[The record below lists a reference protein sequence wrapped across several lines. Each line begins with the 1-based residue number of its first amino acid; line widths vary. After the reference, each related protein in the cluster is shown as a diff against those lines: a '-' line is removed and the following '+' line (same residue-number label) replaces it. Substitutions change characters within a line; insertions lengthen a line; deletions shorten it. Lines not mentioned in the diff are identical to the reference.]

1 MLKIC
6 HIYTSLVKCIDFL
19 NKNYIIAYPTEAVFA
34 LGCNPDS
41 DDAIIN
47 LLKLKHRSQNKGLIL
62 IAASYNQLIPYINEC
77 RLSDF
82 QKQKIFS
89 LWPGFITFLVPARSN
104 VSNWITGSSNL
115 IAVRVTTHP
124 VVKRLCL
131 HYGKPIISTSANV
144 TGMPESRTVKDVIQ
158 YFGSN
163 IPILNGNIG
172 GFLYPSQIFNILTG
186 EYVRNVYSKKI

>member
-1 MLKIC
+1 MLKTC
-6 HIYTSLVKCIDFL
+6 HIYTSLLKCIDFL

-47 LLKLKHRSQNKGLIL
+47 LLKLKNRSKRKGLIL
-62 IAASYNQLIPYINEC
+62 VAASYNQLIPYINEC

-89 LWPGFITFLVPARSN
+89 LYSGFITFLVPARSN
-104 VSNWITGSSNL
+104 ISNWITGFSNL
-115 IAVRVTTHP
+115 VAVRVTKHP

-131 HYGKPIISTSANV
+131 YYGKPIISTSANF
-144 TGMPESRTVKDVIQ
+144 TGMPESRTVKDVLK
-158 YFGSN
+158 YFGSD
-163 IPILNGNIG
+163 IPILDGNIG
-172 GFLYPSQIFNILTG
+172 NFLYPSKIFNILTG
-186 EYVRNVYSKKI
+186 EYVRNAYSKKI